1 MSISRSPTDTSQH
14 GWSARVVVRYGLLQL
29 PGLALLVLFLVLA
42 LRWFDIPSWVVWGF
56 LALWVVKDVILFPF
70 VWRAYDRDQPRD
82 KNPLLGAHGIARD
95 RLAPSGYILVHGEL
109 WQAEVTEGSPPIE
122 KGKGV
127 LVRGTRGLTLIVES
141 DNEGTG

>member
-42 LRWFDIPSWVVWGF
+42 RRWFDIPSWLVWGF
-56 LALWVVKDVILFPF
+56 LALWVLKDVILFPF

-82 KNPLLGAHGIARD
+82 KNPLLGAHGSARD

-127 LVRGTRGLTLIVES
+127 LVRGTRGLTLIVEP

>member
-42 LRWFDIPSWVVWGF
+42 RRWFDIPSWVVWGF

-141 DNEGTG
+141 DSEGTG